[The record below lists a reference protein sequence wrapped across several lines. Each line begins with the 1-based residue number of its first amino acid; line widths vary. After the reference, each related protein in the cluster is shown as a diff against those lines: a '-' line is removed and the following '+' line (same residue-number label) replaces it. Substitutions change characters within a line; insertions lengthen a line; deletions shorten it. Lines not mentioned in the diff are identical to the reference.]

1 MIVDPGEDK
10 FAKAKRAFDEVW
22 SPLITARENWQRI
35 AMFESVALI
44 VAVAGMIYLGRLPKQ
59 VAYVIERN
67 GQHVSYAGPAKP
79 ADMDASTWNLFKVQA
94 LKRFVESWRTVTM
107 DSSAQAADWDRAFM
121 YVGEGSQA
129 KTALIAW
136 YEQNDPVKRAG
147 KGDTVTVTFK
157 TFDFE
162 GANTVG
168 LWWDESTFG
177 SGGQVASRKEWRARA
192 VFVTHTPNTA
202 AERAENPLGVLC
214 TELSWQEVNE

>member
-1 MIVDPGEDK
+1 MIVDTAEDK
-10 FAKAKRAFDEVW
+10 FAKVKRAFDEVW
-22 SPLITARENWQRI
+22 SPLITAKENWQRI
-35 AMFESVALI
+35 AMVQSLALVA
-44 VAVAGMIYLGRLPKQ
+44 AFAGMIYLGRLPKQ

-67 GQHVSYAGPAKP
+67 GPHVSYAGPAKP
-79 ADMDASTWNLFKVQA
+79 ADMDASTWNLFKIQS
-94 LKRFVESWRTVTM
+94 LKRFIESWRTVTM
-107 DSSAQAADWDRAFM
+107 DGNAQAGDWDRAFM

-129 KTALIAW
+129 KSALVAW

-157 TFDFE
+157 TFDVE
-162 GANTVG
+162 GTNTVG

-177 SGGQVASRKEWRARA
+177 AGGQVVSRKEWRARA
-192 VFVTHTPNTA
+192 VFVTRTPNTE